1 MKKKTLLG
9 LAAVLAAGAFAAA
22 KLFGQPDT
30 ASAAPAD
37 ASSEKDGSAV
47 PVDPDKTV
55 AFPLKNKFV
64 DYSRGE
70 DNPIYLFELET
81 PFGTKELAVTWAH
94 YETYYI
100 GDEVICAETEKG
112 LQAI

>member
-1 MKKKTLLG
+1 MKKIILLSLTALLTAG
-9 LAAVLAAGAFAAA
+9 VLAAVKLLGEEETESAGE
-22 KLFGQPDT
+22 LEQMP
-30 ASAAPAD
+30 PI
-37 ASSEKDGSAV
+37 
-47 PVDPDKTV
+47 DPDKTV

-64 DYSRGE
+64 DYSRGQ
-70 DNPIYLFELET
+70 DDPIYLFELET
-81 PFGTKELAVTWAH
+81 PSGTKEFAVTLAH